1 MALKPTTPN
10 KQPGKMRITKKTAAD
25 NITRILNLNSRGDEI
40 KAIYDPNGSI
50 HFLIP
55 TSILTRE
62 DVERALIPYFS
73 NKVVM
78 GGRCRIENIGED
90 LVAIHL
96 EPLPT
101 QKGGKA

>member
-1 MALKPTTPN
+1 MALKPTIPN
-10 KQPGKMRITKKTAAD
+10 KQPGKVRITMKTAAD
-25 NITRILNLNSRGDEI
+25 NIIRILQLNSRGDEI

-55 TSILTRE
+55 TNILTRA
-62 DVERALIPYFS
+62 DVERTLIPYFS

-78 GGRCRIENIGED
+78 GGRCRIEGIGED
-90 LVAIHL
+90 WVAIHI

>member
-1 MALKPTTPN
+1 MALKQAAPV

-25 NITRILNLNSRGDEI
+25 NIIRILTLNSSGDEV
-40 KAIYDPNGSI
+40 KAIDDPNGSI

-55 TSILTRE
+55 ANILTRSE
-62 DVERALIPYFS
+62 VERALIPYFN

-78 GGRCRIENIGED
+78 GGRCRIESIGED
-90 LVAIHL
+90 WVAIHL